1 MDMPPG
7 APLILWRRRNLIIGA
22 FTTWKA
28 MCGSGV
34 KITSAVVVVGTVLSV
49 VTIAANGMR
58 QATEAMTWAFVSVA
72 QPNDLILAIIS
83 AT

>member
-1 MDMPPG
+1 
-7 APLILWRRRNLIIGA
+7 
-22 FTTWKA
+22 